1 MAISRVITAVAAL
14 LSGVPDAI
22 STEPWQGRD
31 SPFVLGEVLPET
43 TPATCASVK
52 HWAAEAPQVDDRV
65 SFAIVGRLV
74 SAEWD
79 GTLAYL
85 IMCPESDIQVMCVTY
100 SKGRARCGRHRA
112 LCRRLQPRRRAR
124 HRARP
129 VPRLARAVTGLY
141 LPLAAAVNTAN

>member
-1 MAISRVITAVAAL
+1 MIVAISRVIAAVAAL
-14 LSGVPDAI
+14 LSGAPDAT
-22 STEPWQGRD
+22 STEPWQRRD

-52 HWAAEAPQVDDRV
+52 HCVAKAPQVDDRV

-85 IMCPESDIQVMCVTY
+85 IMCAESDIQVMCVTY
-100 SKGRARCGRHRA
+100 SKEGRDVGDTVLFAGGYSRVGERA
-112 LCRRLQPRRRAR
+112 IVLDPC
-124 HRARP
+124 
-129 VPRLARAVTGLY
+129 LASPAE
-141 LPLAAAVNTAN
+141 